1 MMDKI
6 DVVAIAAKHGLG
18 MVSDHIFNLWDLPLQ
33 PFHTEN
39 ILAFAQEI
47 YEAGHDAGLVA
58 GWKDGYGECL
68 MDNDRPEGEE

>member
-47 YEAGHDAGLVA
+47 YET
-58 GWKDGYGECL
+58 GWKDGYAEC
-68 MDNDRPEGEE
+68 MIDNDRPDGEE